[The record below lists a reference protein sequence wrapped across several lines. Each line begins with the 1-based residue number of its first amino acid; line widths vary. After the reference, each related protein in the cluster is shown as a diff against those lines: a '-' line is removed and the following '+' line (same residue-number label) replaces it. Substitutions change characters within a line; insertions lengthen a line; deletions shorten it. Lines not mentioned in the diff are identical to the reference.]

1 MIRRITGTAIEVS
14 STHLIVETGGIG
26 YFVHTTPKL
35 GVAAGAQVVLHT
47 HLAIRENAH
56 DLYGFDT
63 TRELEFFELLLTLP
77 KVGPKTA
84 LAILSQAD
92 VTLIQNAIL
101 SQDPEHLSKL
111 GGMSKKTAEKITLG
125 LKDTFED
132 VAYTEHA
139 ETQTNTSLMKDAI
152 DALIALGYPQSDAR
166 KAVQKVCE
174 DNPSYQGANDVVKGA
189 LKVLGGI

>member
-1 MIRRITGTAIEVS
+1 MIRRITGIILEVAPTHVIIEA
-14 STHLIVETGGIG
+14 GGIG

-35 GVAAGAQVVLHT
+35 GITDGAPITLHT
-47 HLAIRENAH
+47 HLAIRENSH

-63 TRELEFFELLLTLP
+63 SREREFFELLLTLP

-92 VTLIQNAIL
+92 VSLIQNAIL
-101 SQDPEHLSKL
+101 SQDPDHLSKL
-111 GGMSKKTAEKITLG
+111 AGMSKKTAEKITLG
-125 LKDTFED
+125 LKDKFED
-132 VAYTEHA
+132 VGYAEHA
-139 ETQTNTSLMKDAI
+139 DTKTDTSRMKDAI

-174 DNPSYQGANDVVKGA
+174 DNPSYQGANDVVRDA